1 MSKPKAVTLNQI
13 RTQRPTD
20 EAADAGLHD
29 EILDES
35 RGNRLA
41 DLRRGARLTQE
52 QLAAR
57 IGVDQ
62 PRVSRIERGDLA
74 RTEVGSLAAYAEA
87 MGGTL
92 ELVVHID
99 GSSGCH
105 DLGAAPDAARQSLVF
120 VPQKPPLAP
129 LLSPAEH
136 LEAMIALRS
145 LPQTAQ
151 ARYHAAGA
159 ALGIERFVN
168 EPCRTLS
175 GGTQQKVALSLA
187 YAVAADVLLLDE
199 PWTGLDILS
208 ARALRTLLE
217 AERDR
222 GAALLAASHLPETA
236 LALADRAVVLAGG
249 RVVVRF
255 DAETLAGFGGD
266 PRQFE
271 TAIVDAMRQG
281 EAAAAA
287 DGGGASAT

>member
-20 EAADAGLHD
+20 EAAVAGLRD

-99 GSSGCH
+99 GRAYP
-105 DLGAAPDAARQSLVF
+105 LPVGATPRAETAIKES
-120 VPQKPPLAP
+120 
-129 LLSPAEH
+129 SPAEPSPGNK
-136 LEAMIALRS
+136 A
-145 LPQTAQ
+145 AQ
-151 ARYHAAGA
+151 KP
-159 ALGIERFVN
+159 V
-168 EPCRTLS
+168 
-175 GGTQQKVALSLA
+175 KK
-187 YAVAADVLLLDE
+187 
-199 PWTGLDILS
+199 TGKPKT
-208 ARALRTLLE
+208 ARASGSTGRK
-217 AERDR
+217 R
-222 GAALLAASHLPETA
+222 
-236 LALADRAVVLAGG
+236 LAG
-249 RVVVRF
+249 
-255 DAETLAGFGGD
+255 
-266 PRQFE
+266 
-271 TAIVDAMRQG
+271 
-281 EAAAAA
+281 
-287 DGGGASAT
+287 